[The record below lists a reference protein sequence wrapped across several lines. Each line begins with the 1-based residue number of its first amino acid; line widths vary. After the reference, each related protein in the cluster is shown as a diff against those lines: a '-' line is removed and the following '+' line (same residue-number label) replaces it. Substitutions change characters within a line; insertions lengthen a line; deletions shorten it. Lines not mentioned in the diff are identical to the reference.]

1 MGRPFGVPVYV
12 SPSWLVIAAL
22 ITLLYQPVV
31 AGELTLGPWSY
42 LVAFVFAVLLYGSV
56 LVHELAHSVV
66 ARLYGLPVYW
76 ISLYMLGG
84 VSQIGESR
92 TPSREFWIAFSG
104 PLLSLGLAGLG
115 YVAYGY
121 TTPATVAHVLLWQLW
136 VANAIVGVFNLLPG
150 LPLDGGRL
158 VRAVVWGMT
167 RRPMAGT
174 VVASWAGRLL
184 AVLVVALPFL
194 NAAVLGSSPQLF
206 AVLWAVLLGAFI
218 WLNAGSALRTARIR
232 ERIPTLRARRF
243 VRAVVAVGADTPA
256 AEAWRRMAESDAGAI
271 LVVDTAGAPT
281 SIVNEAA
288 VQAVPESRRPWVTV
302 SSLARS
308 ITYDNVISAD
318 LEGEPF
324 LEVLRQQQA
333 PEYLLIEADGS
344 VCGVL
349 YVSDVNAAFPRS

>member
-22 ITLLYQPVV
+22 ITLLYRPLVE
-31 AGELTLGPWSY
+31 GELALGPWSY

-66 ARLYGLPVYW
+66 ARLYGLPVHW

-158 VRAVVWGMT
+158 VRAVVWGVT

-194 NAAVLGSSPQLF
+194 NAALVGTPPELF

-232 ERIPTLRARRF
+232 ERIPALRARRF
-243 VRAVVAVGADTPA
+243 ARTVVSVVADTPA
-256 AEAWRRMAESDAGAI
+256 AEARRRMAEADAGAI
-271 LVVDTAGAPT
+271 LVADPAGAPT
-281 SIVNEAA
+281 SIVSEAA
-288 VQAVPESRRPWVTV
+288 VQAVPESRLPWVTV

-308 ITYDNVISAD
+308 ITSDNVISAD
-318 LEGEPF
+318 LEGESL
-324 LEVLRQQQA
+324 LEVLRQHPA
-333 PEYLLIEADGS
+333 PEYLLAETDGS

-349 YVSDVNAAFPRS
+349 YLSDVNAAFP